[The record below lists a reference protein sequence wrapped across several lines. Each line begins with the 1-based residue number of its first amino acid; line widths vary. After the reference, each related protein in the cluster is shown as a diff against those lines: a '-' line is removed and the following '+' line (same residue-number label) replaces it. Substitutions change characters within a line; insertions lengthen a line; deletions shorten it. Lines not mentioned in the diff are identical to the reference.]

1 MFGKRGLFGKKSGTG
16 GGDGPD
22 SARSQG
28 PFPGVPRDSDGKR
41 RVFGE
46 AVYAKHGDFLREL
59 GKDIN
64 DPENI
69 LPEPEDFDR
78 KVKAS
83 LNRQEMRRQ
92 AIEADLLAKHGCNAI
107 RPFFVLAEP
116 VLNSSLGAWLI
127 QLMDLMPYDDWN
139 LVYLPTDQATASA
152 MGLPL
157 HPGISIG
164 PIDELMVKRIGEF
177 HARFQDGRAKVD
189 AMGHSS
195 EQIDAMEKFLAYKDN
210 MRTSIIDYVET
221 VKPMIIELI
230 ADVQSKAGKT

>member
-1 MFGKRGLFGKKSGTG
+1 MFGKRGLFGKKSPEG
-16 GGDGPD
+16 GQAPTPQ
-22 SARSQG
+22 RQG
-28 PFPGVPRDSDGKR
+28 SFPSVPRDSDGKR

-46 AVYAKHGDFLREL
+46 GVFETHGDFLREI
-59 GKDIN
+59 GFDID
-64 DPENI
+64 DPKNI

-83 LNRQEMRRQ
+83 LNRQEIRRQ

-116 VLNSSLGAWLI
+116 VMNSSLGAWLI
-127 QLMDLMPYDDWN
+127 QVMDLMPYDDWN
-139 LVYLPTDQATASA
+139 LVYLPTDQATAST

-157 HPGISIG
+157 HPGVSIG

-177 HARFQDGRAKVD
+177 HARFHDGRQKVD
-189 AMGHSS
+189 AIGQPS
-195 EQIDAMEKFLAYKDN
+195 EQIDAMEKFLVYKDN
-210 MRTSIIDYVET
+210 MRTAIIDYVET

-230 ADVQSKAGKT
+230 ADVQSKAKKA

>member
-1 MFGKRGLFGKKSGTG
+1 MFGKRGLFGKKG
-16 GGDGPD
+16 GSDGDERPD
-22 SARSQG
+22 PAQRQG
-28 PFPGVPRDSDGKR
+28 SFPGVPRDSDGKR

-46 AVYAKHGDFLREL
+46 GVFDTHGDFLREI
-59 GKDIN
+59 GFDIN
-64 DPENI
+64 DPKNI

-83 LNRQEMRRQ
+83 LNRQDIRRQ

-116 VLNSSLGAWLI
+116 VMNSPLGAWLI
-127 QLMDLMPYDDWN
+127 QVMDLMPYDDWN
-139 LVYLPTDQATASA
+139 LVYLPTDEPTAAA

-177 HARFQDGRAKVD
+177 HARFDGARKKID
-189 AMGHSS
+189 AIGYST
-195 EQIDAMEKFLAYKDN
+195 EQIDEMEKFLVYKDQ
-210 MRTSIIDYVET
+210 MRTGIIDYVET
-221 VKPMIIELI
+221 VKPMIVNLI
-230 ADVQSKAGKT
+230 ADVQAKARKA